1 MASSA
6 GLLVPNAQQQF
17 LDNNGTPIAGGFVY
31 MYVPGT
37 TTPNPTWSDPLLTVL
52 NTNPILLDQG
62 GRCQIWAAPNTLF
75 RQIVT
80 DANNNM
86 IWDQQTGVQL
96 NNVTLGNVVV
106 NGSLTATG
114 PILGSTVSALGD
126 MDALGNITGA
136 NLDTAG
142 AVTAAGGISS
152 PTTINGGALIAG
164 SGGATIGGGGI
175 TTTGLVATGDAVFE
189 EFLYVGSPGGPFY
202 LTDTPG
208 PIISFAPSTYI
219 GWSGSAIFT
228 VVGGFSGLQLTG
240 GGIGFLGNAAIARQT
255 VTGSRGSAT
264 PAVLEDLLQVLQLFG
279 LIIDGTTP

>member
-114 PILGSTVSALGD
+114 PILGSTCF
-126 MDALGNITGA
+126 IT
-136 NLDTAG
+136 
-142 AVTAAGGISS
+142 
-152 PTTINGGALIAG
+152 
-164 SGGATIGGGGI
+164 
-175 TTTGLVATGDAVFE
+175 
-189 EFLYVGSPGGPFY
+189 
-202 LTDTPG
+202 
-208 PIISFAPSTYI
+208 
-219 GWSGSAIFT
+219 
-228 VVGGFSGLQLTG
+228 
-240 GGIGFLGNAAIARQT
+240 R
-255 VTGSRGSAT
+255 
-264 PAVLEDLLQVLQLFG
+264 
-279 LIIDGTTP
+279 